1 MKNLFL
7 IIIFICISKN
17 SYTNNLFDSS
27 FYDIEFESQNIE
39 DDKINQIKIIKKNS
53 ILSILNKTLYKQK
66 YEEVKNYLSEDLINT
81 FIKNI
86 IIEDEKIINDIYKS
100 KIKINFDKN
109 KIVNFYREKN
119 IPYVEYY
126 PKKFLLII
134 YEENKISNNLFSK
147 NNQYYSYYNDNL
159 KNNKF
164 FKIPKLDINDR
175 FILNKEHLLERN
187 IDKIKNFSDKYNLD
201 ETIIVIVKK
210 NNNKVNYDLIL
221 YTAGAIFEKKLHL
234 NINKFDFF
242 FKNLEKESISIWKKN
257 NLIQNNYTNFIKCKV
272 SYFSIFELK
281 EIRNYLDNISV
292 IKDLKVKSLSHK
304 NIEYDIY
311 YYGNFQLLTKIFELN
326 KLTINNNKNLC
337 VIKLK

>member
-17 SYTNNLFDSS
+17 SYSNNLFDSS

-39 DDKINQIKIIKKNS
+39 DDKIKQIEIIKKNS

-134 YEENKISNNLFSK
+134 YEENKISNNLFSE

-221 YTAGAIFEKKLHL
+221 YTAGAIFEKKLKL
-234 NINKFDFF
+234 NINKFDVF

-257 NLIQNNYTNFIKCKV
+257 NLIQNNYTNLIKCKV
-272 SYFSIFELK
+272 SYFNMFELK

-292 IKDLKVKSLSHK
+292 IKDLKVKSLSNK

-311 YYGNFQLLTKIFELN
+311 YYGNFQLLMKIFELN
-326 KLTINNNKNLC
+326 KLKINNNKKLC
-337 VIKLK
+337 EIKLK